1 MEASTRAIQA
11 SEERAREYLATQ
23 VEPLM
28 TALLRK
34 LAIDRPNNPTAY
46 LLEHLRQS
54 EAATAGQG
62 CSQSQQ
68 WEPATSMKERSEQD
82 RAGGG
87 SEEGCRRDIS
97 SSWVQVREARRIR
110 NMRRRLRGCRRLDLA
125 ADGLDLWA
133 GRQ

>member
-1 MEASTRAIQA
+1 VVSDAVDAYVFRLSGGHHTPTLVTAPSEREKMEASTRALEQ

-54 EAATAGQG
+54 EAAGPVAVSTPAGG
-62 CSQSQQ
+62 ASPPGG
-68 WEPATSMKERSEQD
+68 EESEQD
-82 RAGGG
+82 
-87 SEEGCRRDIS
+87 
-97 SSWVQVREARRIR
+97 
-110 NMRRRLRGCRRLDLA
+110 
-125 ADGLDLWA
+125 
-133 GRQ
+133 